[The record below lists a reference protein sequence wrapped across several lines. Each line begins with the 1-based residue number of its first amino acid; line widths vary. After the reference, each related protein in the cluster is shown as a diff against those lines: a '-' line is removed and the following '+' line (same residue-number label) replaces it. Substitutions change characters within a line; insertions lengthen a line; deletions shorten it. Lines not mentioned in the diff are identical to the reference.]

1 MLMLMLNYS
10 DEVEVGCYIFECRRT
25 AVKVGLVKGAHVT
38 TRPMTALAFRALGL
52 PLGLDHS
59 YFYEKSCGVR
69 GPIDPGPGLPRF
81 GRKRSGPIGDGMGS
95 NTGSAAAHLST
106 AGDGTGLKAG
116 QLGNETARRFGRCC
130 GLSGYR
136 LAVAR
141 NGERST
147 RASWSDGIEER
158 ADQQRREW
166 VASQGDIYLI
176 HQAYEHHNSMIEEK
190 KYAPSNSRPPFF
202 RWFTSR
208 IRLAR
213 GLVREGGGPH
223 LLVNVVVAGMCML
236 DLNDLHHGKLPALA
250 LSDLGGRGLTG
261 VSWLNVPALNILY
274 ERSLTVC
281 PEVGVRWMPNFRY
294 YNVRTSPMIIEA
306 TGTPVTNTSCNES
319 ADPECSEGTKTDGS
333 RLHELDVASGP
344 DSGAK
349 YIPGTISPKNNLAA
363 RYLYHH
369 SLGVSRHSRP
379 TGDESPPP
387 AIIRYAYGTQIQP
400 WSSWVT
406 FHLLVKDLQQF
417 YTAVV
422 SEWVGRWQNEHDTN
436 RWSTQPRVMKSLM
449 VRKDHDAFRSDSY
462 RGRL

>member
-1 MLMLMLNYS
+1 MLMLMLMLNYS

-38 TRPMTALAFRALGL
+38 TRPMTTLAFRALGL

-69 GPIDPGPGLPRF
+69 GLIDPGPGLPRF

-176 HQAYEHHNSMIEEK
+176 HRAYEHHNSMIEEK

-236 DLNDLHHGKLPALA
+236 VPNVGYCSPPTCKIGSTSWEASCVSAIGSGGSRINWSVMVECPGIEHSVRTKLEEHSGEWTRLARIYRQFVQKLVYAGCQTFGTSTMSERLHHH
-250 LSDLGGRGLTG
+250 
-261 VSWLNVPALNILY
+261 
-274 ERSLTVC
+274 
-281 PEVGVRWMPNFRY
+281 
-294 YNVRTSPMIIEA
+294 
-306 TGTPVTNTSCNES
+306 
-319 ADPECSEGTKTDGS
+319 PECSEGTKTDGS
-333 RLHELDVASGP
+333 RLHVASGP

-387 AIIRYAYGTQIQP
+387 AIIRYAYGTQIQ
-400 WSSWVT
+400 VIRLKYYT
-406 FHLLVKDLQQF
+406 DVAMVKLGDVPPTRQGLTTVLHCSGQ
-417 YTAVV
+417 
-422 SEWVGRWQNEHDTN
+422 
-436 RWSTQPRVMKSLM
+436 
-449 VRKDHDAFRSDSY
+449 
-462 RGRL
+462 